1 MYDLSVIIPCYNIG
15 KFLTA
20 CLMSLKAQ
28 AIERAEFIFVDDG
41 STDGSDA
48 LLDEFAE
55 EDRRTRVLHLEN
67 GGVSRARNIAIDM
80 ARGRYIAF
88 LDADDMLAPGA
99 LRRLLDLA
107 HAQDADIVSADHAV
121 LYEDGAQREVRLKEA
136 QTDPAAV
143 AGLIVAMHPIY
154 NNLWNK
160 LYRRSLFEDAACRL
174 DPGIRIG
181 EDAVLN
187 VRLYAG
193 AKRIAHLGEVLY
205 TYRVHG
211 QSAMAAAAKDYCR
224 QHQPMLRGLSAALLD
239 TGLKERYFYAFV
251 MSAMWTHEKEHGVRR
266 AALAFGAQVR
276 GLALAGIDPARLQGK
291 GRRLYRLIRLHV
303 FPAWYVLRHLYDKRQ
318 KEEKIGCE

>member
-1 MYDLSVIIPCYNIG
+1 M
-15 KFLTA
+15 
-20 CLMSLKAQ
+20 
-28 AIERAEFIFVDDG
+28 
-41 STDGSDA
+41 
-48 LLDEFAE
+48 
-55 EDRRTRVLHLEN
+55 LHLEN

-107 HAQDADIVSADHAV
+107 HAEDADIVSADHLV
-121 LYEDGAQREVRLKEA
+121 LYEDGTQREVRLQKAE
-136 QTDPAAV
+136 TEPAAV
-143 AGLIVAMHPIY
+143 VGKIVAMHPIY

-160 LYRRSLFEDAACRL
+160 LYRRALFEDAACRL

-187 VRLYAG
+187 VRLYAR
-193 AKRIAHLGEVLY
+193 AQRIAHLGEVLY

-211 QSAMAAAAKDYCR
+211 RSAMSAAAKDYCR

-239 TGLKERYFYAFV
+239 SGLKERYFYAFV

-266 AALAFGAQVR
+266 AAGAFKAQVCE
-276 GLALAGIDPARLQGK
+276 LALAGIDPAKLEGP
-291 GRRLYRLIRLHV
+291 GRRTYHLIRLHA
-303 FPAWYVLRHLYDKRQ
+303 FAAWYVLRHLGAKMRK
-318 KEEKIGCE
+318 KEKPGCE